1 VSQARS
7 DPPRPGSRMTP
18 QKVTLQ
24 DVADRAGVSLTT
36 ASRVVNDG
44 SRRVGRPLVDRV
56 HQAVAELGYTANLQ
70 ARAVATGQSTMVG
83 VVVHDIADPY
93 FSTIAAGFIE
103 VADSRHLL
111 VCMSSTSATEAA
123 EREYVALMRAQRAR
137 AVILIGSRTDDLAA
151 REALRAEIAAFTR
164 PGGRAVC
171 VGQDLL
177 GVDTILPE
185 NAAGAEALA
194 RAMVALGHRRFAVLA
209 GPRGLLTAR
218 DRLDGFR
225 AGLAAWSV
233 PLDPARV
240 IHGGFTRDGGYEA
253 MSAILASGEPLPDC
267 VFAVTDVMALGA
279 LARLRAAGL
288 EVPADMALA
297 GFDDIATL
305 RDVQPPLTTVRLPL
319 KQMGEMAAGL
329 LLSDAA
335 HTPQTPRVIPVPGEV
350 ILRDSTIPRPPALS
364 LPCPFPFPVC
374 IPVPP
379 ARLIPSLSVSLPR
392 SSLSARSPDPFP
404 VPALTVPE
412 RPRPPCFPPATR
424 APTHPS
430 ADPCAPSRTSG
441 TFR

>member
-7 DPPRPGSRMTP
+7 DPAQPGSRMTP

-44 SRRVGRPLVDRV
+44 SRRVGRLLVDRV

-103 VADSRHLL
+103 VADSMHLL
-111 VCMSSTSATEAA
+111 VCMSSTSATEVA

-164 PGGRAVC
+164 LGGRAVC

-185 NAAGAEALA
+185 NAASAEALA

-279 LARLRAAGL
+279 LARLRAGGL

-297 GFDDIATL
+297 GFDDIVTL
-305 RDVQPPLTTVRLPL
+305 RDVHPPLTTVRLPL
-319 KQMGEMAAGL
+319 KQMGQMAAGL
-329 LLSDAA
+329 LLSDAVPDAA
-335 HTPQTPRVIPVPGEV
+335 HTPQTSRVIPVPGEV

-364 LPCPFPFPVC
+364 LPMLPTSNPSPNT
-374 IPVPP
+374 P
-379 ARLIPSLSVSLPR
+379 LI
-392 SSLSARSPDPFP
+392 
-404 VPALTVPE
+404 
-412 RPRPPCFPPATR
+412 
-424 APTHPS
+424 
-430 ADPCAPSRTSG
+430 
-441 TFR
+441 